1 MQTAAL
7 LASLNCRLRWVVVS
21 LDFVVKKHVFLEK
34 LPITVLLVVFEIDR
48 EEQKL
53 SNSLEELE
61 KCSPE
66 RQVVN

>member
-1 MQTAAL
+1 
-7 LASLNCRLRWVVVS
+7 VVS